1 MDNGWNFTSKKFTS
15 LEKYGVEH
23 TKCSPHHHQGNEI
36 AKKSVDTLKCVMQK
50 VPTPTVEEACFKLN
64 SRIRRGAKANPLS
77 CFFGRKTKGD
87 LPNMFNKVCHIMETV
102 ERHIKNQF
110 EIAQRREHLSWDV
123 FKVGDRVC
131 LRNQASTKWDI
142 LGKVVREIEADDG
155 SIQSSEVATDPKWL
169 GKPKKWQKVIF
180 WSKNNKYVCL

>member
-1 MDNGWNFTSKKFTS
+1 MDLFEINKRDFLTCTDKLSGLILGEKLKNKSADKTCRVVDALFLRMRHPSKLVMDNGWNFTSKKFTS

-23 TKCSPHHHQGNEI
+23 TKCSPHHHQGNGI
-36 AKKSVDTLKCVMQK
+36 AKKSVDTLKRVMQK

-64 SRIRRGAKANPLS
+64 SRIRPGAKASPLS
-77 CFFGRKTKGD
+77 CFFGRKTRGD

-123 FKVGDRVC
+123 FKVGDRV
-131 LRNQASTKWDI
+131 
-142 LGKVVREIEADDG
+142 
-155 SIQSSEVATDPKWL
+155 
-169 GKPKKWQKVIF
+169 
-180 WSKNNKYVCL
+180 